1 MTPNEPC
8 LKLSRQELR
17 HLIRYIDA
25 YSKHK
30 PSVFDIINTPDFA
43 AYLRHWRAKSL
54 LMPKTG
60 SSVVPLGTHANTLV
74 IMMNAVLEN
83 EIVLHRRKRNLFHHV
98 YRLMRRLVE
107 DSPLRIHVN
116 YTTLQTCQD
125 ALRTSRGGVEHAQAL
140 RQLERTHVAFH
151 GSRTRS
157 RSKTDADIRQELM
170 RLEQDRAT
178 ARERYRDGEVDRE
191 QLRHRLNEL
200 AAMGNALRWV
210 LGENDRFD

>member
-1 MTPNEPC
+1 MTPTEPC

-25 YSKHK
+25 YAKRK
-30 PSVFDIINTPDFA
+30 RSVFDIINTPDFA
-43 AYLRHWRAKSL
+43 AYLRDWRAKSL

-60 SSVVPLGTHANTLV
+60 SSVVPLGTHVNTLV

-83 EIVLHRRKRNLFHHV
+83 EIVLRRRKRDLFHHV
-98 YRLMRRLVE
+98 YRLMRRLAE
-107 DSPLRIHVN
+107 DSPLRIHVS

-125 ALRTSRGGVEHAQAL
+125 ALRTSRGGAEHAQAL
-140 RQLERTHVAFH
+140 RQLERAHVAFH

-157 RSKTDADIRQELM
+157 RSKTDTDIRQELV

-178 ARERYRDGEVDRE
+178 ARERYRDGEYDRDH
-191 QLRHRLNEL
+191 LRHRLDEL
-200 AAMGNALRWV
+200 ATMANALRWV